1 MLEAASKL
9 VAERYAWRGY
19 TDPAKDSTDDSHA
32 ITLVAETGGTTVGTL
47 TVRLDGPSGLRVDEN
62 YPDQVSALRADGR
75 KVCELTQLA
84 LAAEADTRAVL
95 STLFGLAYCL
105 GKTLDEVT
113 DVLIEVNPRHV
124 EFYRRLM
131 GFAVAAGERLCDRVQ
146 APAVLLRAS
155 VDELE
160 KRVLAYCNPDA
171 VEQALASAQRL
182 CNGTSTVRSASEPTG
197 LTVAA

>member
-1 MLEAASKL
+1 MLEAARRL

-19 TDPAKDSTDDSHA
+19 VDPTSDSADDGRA
-32 ITLVAETGGTTVGTL
+32 ITLVAENGASTVVGTL
-47 TVRLDGPSGLRVDEN
+47 TVRLDGPQGLRVDEN
-62 YPDQVSALRADGR
+62 YPEQVSALRAEGR
-75 KVCELTQLA
+75 KLCEFTQLA

-105 GKTLDEVT
+105 GTALNEVT

-124 EFYRRLM
+124 EFYRRLL
-131 GFAVAAGERLCDRVQ
+131 GFVVAAGERLCERVQ

-160 KRVLAYCNPDA
+160 KRALAYCSPDA
-171 VEQALASAQRL
+171 LEEALVSAQRL
-182 CNGTSTVRSASEPTG
+182 RQGRTVVSASDS
-197 LTVAA
+197 VAIAAA